1 MPWEPAC
8 HSVVVWPR
16 AVDAELQ
23 IRICR
28 DWVTIQGPHSL
39 AACPQLWPH
48 RPQRSAGGAGLWSW
62 AVVLLCGV
70 EPFVGAL

>member
-23 IRICR
+23 IRTCR
-28 DWVTIQGPHSL
+28 DWVTIQGPSFPCRVPT
-39 AACPQLWPH
+39 AVAPQASAQCWGS
-48 RPQRSAGGAGLWSW
+48 RPVELGSRSALW
-62 AVVLLCGV
+62 G
-70 EPFVGAL
+70 